1 MNDCVYEF
9 MIRFEIDDLRVLN
22 WPSLNHSV
30 NISSISQFNSTIPIV
45 TAITFLNGVG
55 NDVITSMTSLDFT
68 PFIFLKQIN
77 IGTNALNG
85 MKYFKATNLSQL
97 TSINI
102 SENSLT
108 SIQT

>member
-9 MIRFEIDDLRVLN
+9 MIRFEIDDLHILN

-77 IGTNALNG
+77 IGSNALNRITE
-85 MKYFKATNLSQL
+85 FIATNLSQL

-102 SENSLT
+102 GEGSLT

>member
-1 MNDCVYEF
+1 M
-9 MIRFEIDDLRVLN
+9 MIRFEIDDLHILN

-30 NISSISQFNSTIPIV
+30 NISSISQFNSTIPIA
-45 TAITFLNGVG
+45 TTITFLNGVG
-55 NDVITSMTSLDFT
+55 NNDVITSMTSLDFT

-77 IGTNALNG
+77 IGSNALNG
-85 MKYFKATNLSQL
+85 ITIFKATNLSQL

-102 SENSLT
+102 GEGSLT